1 MQAPTGLTLEGLCER
16 LNGGWAGSTVS
27 LGDATVSAPAPSRVR
42 SLTRRGS
49 APNAPGHAIRLSK
62 RKRTFE
68 NRLRVWTVA
77 EPPAHAAIHAVTA
90 VSITI
95 CNGCVSL
102 PSEGYWVFT
111 SPQAMLQDMR
121 VTGALPMH
129 GDTRMCPTAQS
140 SRALLHMAWCMR
152 AHRAHNVAA
161 LAPCLPAVN
170 CSAATD
176 GISVARAVHVQ
187 EQQSGTPAE

>member
-1 MQAPTGLTLEGLCER
+1 MMFVQAPTGLTLEGLCER
-16 LNGGWAGSTVS
+16 LNAGWAGSTVS

-49 APNAPGHAIRLSK
+49 AHNAPGHAIRLSK

-77 EPPAHAAIHAVTA
+77 DPPAHAAIHAVTA
-90 VSITI
+90 SMTL

-111 SPQAMLQDMR
+111 SSDAMLQDMR
-121 VTGALPMH
+121 VTGVLRPMH
-129 GDTRMCPTAQS
+129 GHHAY
-140 SRALLHMAWCMR
+140 SRLHSPLHIALCMH
-152 AHRAHNVAA
+152 AH
-161 LAPCLPAVN
+161 
-170 CSAATD
+170 
-176 GISVARAVHVQ
+176 
-187 EQQSGTPAE
+187 